1 MSKLST
7 LIDDARAGLS
17 VQQSIPGVR
26 WDAIASHCG
35 PPEIEEIKARIIALK
50 EELATV
56 EEWDG
61 DTQDD
66 IHFAISRF
74 SRLLELTDLGISH
87 VAEWDALADLPTQKP
102 WWKLWN

>member
-1 MSKLST
+1 M

-17 VQQSIPGVR
+17 IQQGIPGVR

-35 PPEIEEIKARIIALK
+35 PSEIEEIKARIIALK

-66 IHFAISRF
+66 IHFAIARF
-74 SRLLELTDLGISH
+74 SRLLELTDLGISQE
-87 VAEWDALADLPTQKP
+87 VKGDALADLPAQKP